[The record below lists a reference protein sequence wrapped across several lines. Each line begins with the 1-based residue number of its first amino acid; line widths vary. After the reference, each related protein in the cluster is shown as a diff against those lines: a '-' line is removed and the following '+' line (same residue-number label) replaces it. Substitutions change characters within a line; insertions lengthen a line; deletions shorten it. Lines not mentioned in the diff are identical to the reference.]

1 VRAIDAHVHLYTGKN
16 AGERRAAVADA
27 MKYFK
32 STLTGL
38 SADQVADYYRQRDL
52 MAVIFD
58 VDTETTTGIPVA
70 NDEIATAVRNHPDV
84 FIGFGSVDPWKADRA
99 VAEAERCIAELGLSG
114 MKFQQCSQHFY
125 PSDERF
131 YPLWAK
137 LQALRVPAVFHA
149 GTTGIGAGAP
159 GGRGIKLD
167 YARPVPYLDN
177 VAADFPDLTIIAAHP
192 GWPWHDEQLA
202 MVRHKANV
210 WMDLSGW
217 SPKYFP
223 ASVVQYV
230 NTQIQDKVVFGS
242 DFPMI
247 TPDRWLDDFARL
259 EIKPEVRPKIL
270 LDNARRLFGLSQES
284 QYPPQGPK
292 SLSMKER

>member
-1 VRAIDAHVHLYTGKN
+1 MKAIDSHVHFYTGKN

-38 SADQVADYYRQRDL
+38 SAEQVADYYRQRD
-52 MAVIFD
+52 MVAVIFD
-58 VDTETTTGIPVA
+58 VDTETTTGIPIS
-70 NDEIATAVRNHPDV
+70 NDDIAAAVRKYPDV
-84 FIGFGSVDPWKADRA
+84 FIGFGSVDPWKDERA
-99 VAEAERCIAELGLSG
+99 VAEAERCVRDLGLRG

-125 PSDERF
+125 PSDRRF

-137 LQALRVPAVFHA
+137 LQELGVPAVFHA

-167 YARPVPYLDN
+167 YARPIPHLDN

-202 MVRHKANV
+202 VVRHKANV

-217 SPKYFP
+217 SPKYFAP
-223 ASVVQYV
+223 SVVQYV
-230 NTQIQDKVVFGS
+230 NTQIQDKVLFGS

-247 TPDRWLDDFARL
+247 TPDRWLDDFIAL
-259 EIKPEVRPKIL
+259 DIKPEVRTKVL
-270 LDNARRLFGLSQES
+270 VDNARRLFGL
-284 QYPPQGPK
+284 P
-292 SLSMKER
+292 